1 MMKEPKLA
9 SPTQGRDETTSST
22 ENARTLVSPQCSNDN
37 TTINGSQPTA
47 CTLQR
52 SNAVTGRYS
61 RPAARTKRF
70 QLFKLPPEI
79 RLIIYEFAFQHTYH
93 MTFDRDINESHW
105 INYPE
110 HGATSL
116 LRTCSKVRKEAQDF
130 QWSQA
135 SLLISVGPSEDP
147 NQVHRRSYEQ
157 NARFAPAKNLSLL
170 KYVRTVQVEARRPNW
185 IVIKKGLELITN
197 EMSADQGQKTIELLD
212 WRGVPK
218 IVQFDPPAHIMI
230 KDWAQVL
237 TEKLACLDNEPG
249 IWRRRPCDPRP
260 QSVRRRA
267 EPPASSKEKAT
278 EHALGNGPGR
288 RTVYMMSPL
297 PESKV
302 QSIKTP
308 DRS

>member
-1 MMKEPKLA
+1 MKDLQLA
-9 SPTQGRDETTSST
+9 SPNQGRDETTPLM
-22 ENARTLVSPQCSNDN
+22 ENAPTMAPPRRADD
-37 TTINGSQPTA
+37 TTTTTASQPTTS
-47 CTLQR
+47 TLQR
-52 SNAVTGRYS
+52 SNAVMG
-61 RPAARTKRF
+61 RTKRCR
-70 QLFKLPPEI
+70 LLKLPPEI
-79 RLIIYEFAFQHTYH
+79 RLIIYEFAFLHTYH

-130 QWSQA
+130 QWSHA

-157 NARFAPAKNLSLL
+157 NARLAPAKNLSLL
-170 KYVRTVQVEARRPNW
+170 RYIRTVQVEARRPNW

-197 EMSADQGQKTIELLD
+197 EMSVDQGQKTIELLD

-230 KDWAQVL
+230 KDWAHVL
-237 TEKLACLDNEPG
+237 TEKLACLDDEPR
-249 IWRRRPCDPRP
+249 IRRSRPCDPRP
-260 QSVRRRA
+260 QSLRRRA
-267 EPPASSKEKAT
+267 EPSDSAKEKSS
-278 EHALGNGPGR
+278 EHALGNCHGR

>member
-1 MMKEPKLA
+1 MKEPELA
-9 SPTQGRDETTSST
+9 SPAQGCDETTLST
-22 ENARTLVSPQCSNDN
+22 ENAPTFVSPQCSNYN
-37 TTINGSQPTA
+37 TTTVASQPTP

-52 SNAVTGRYS
+52 SNAVMS
-61 RPAARTKRF
+61 RFSRSTARKKRF
-70 QLFKLPPEI
+70 RLLKLPPEI

-93 MTFDRDINESHW
+93 MTFDRDINDSHW

-170 KYVRTVQVEARRPNW
+170 KYVKTVQVEARRPNW
-185 IVIKKGLELITN
+185 IVTKKGLELITN

-230 KDWAQVL
+230 KNWAQVL
-237 TEKLACLDNEPG
+237 TEKLACLVNEPG
-249 IWRRRPCDPRP
+249 IRRRRPCDPRP

-267 EPPASSKEKAT
+267 EPLESAKEKSS

-297 PESKV
+297 PGSKV
-302 QSIKTP
+302 HSSRRLIVR
-308 DRS
+308 D

>member
-1 MMKEPKLA
+1 MMNEPEL
-9 SPTQGRDETTSST
+9 PFLTQGRDETTSST
-22 ENARTLVSPQCSNDN
+22 ESARTVASPQCSNDN
-37 TTINGSQPTA
+37 TTINST

-52 SNAVTGRYS
+52 SNAVMGRYS
-61 RPAARTKRF
+61 RPVARTKRF
-70 QLFKLPPEI
+70 QLLKLPPEI

-93 MTFDRDINESHW
+93 MTFDRDINVSHW

-116 LRTCSKVRKEAQDF
+116 LRTCKKVRKEAQDF

-135 SLLISVGPSEDP
+135 SLLISVGPKEDP

-157 NARFAPAKNLSLL
+157 HSRFAPAKNLSLL

-185 IVIKKGLELITN
+185 IVIKKGLEMITN

-212 WRGVPK
+212 WRGIPK
-218 IVQFDPPAHIMI
+218 MVQFDPPAHQMI

-237 TEKLACLDNEPG
+237 TEKLACLENESG
-249 IWRRRPCDPRP
+249 IRRRRPCDPRP
-260 QSVRRRA
+260 QSVRQRA
-267 EPPASSKEKAT
+267 EPLESVKEKSS
-278 EHALGNGPGR
+278 EHALGKGHGR

>member
-1 MMKEPKLA
+1 MPDPTQLKVQDTAAMMKDLQLA
-9 SPTQGRDETTSST
+9 SLPQGRDETTPPMEDAPT
-22 ENARTLVSPQCSNDN
+22 VASPQRADD
-37 TTINGSQPTA
+37 TTTTVASQPT
-47 CTLQR
+47 T
-52 SNAVTGRYS
+52 S
-61 RPAARTKRF
+61 RKKRF
-70 QLFKLPPEI
+70 RLFKLPPEI

-93 MTFDRDINESHW
+93 MTFDRNINESHW

-147 NQVHRRSYEQ
+147 NQVHRRSFEQ
-157 NARFAPAKNLSLL
+157 NARFAPAKDLSLL
-170 KYVRTVQVEARRPNW
+170 KYVRTVQVQARRPNW

-212 WRGVPK
+212 WRGIPN

-237 TEKLACLDNEPG
+237 TEKLACLNNEPG
-249 IWRRRPCDPRP
+249 IRRRRPCDPRP

-267 EPPASSKEKAT
+267 EPPVSSKEKAT
-278 EHALGNGPGR
+278 EHALGNGHGR